1 MGVLLCVSSVAGV
14 RVADRASD
22 APPPFVVLQLARAA
36 ALRDADD
43 VAVFQK
49 LPRAIELVV
58 AVCML
63 GDKDGDTTPPSSDSD
78 DF

>member
-1 MGVLLCVSSVAGV
+1 MCCCVCRSLPAFEWLTV
-14 RVADRASD
+14 RRM
-22 APPPFVVLQLARAA
+22 PPVVVLQLARAA